1 MNYIANILVS
11 ENSTSS
17 GGGKQKRI
25 CGTRINGTELNTTKL
40 IN

>member
-1 MNYIANILVS
+1 MNYTANTVVS

-25 CGTRINGTELNTTKL
+25 CGMRINGTELDTTKL